1 MYRVTLVQRVLPHYR
16 ICFIRSLQARL
27 WERGIDF
34 RLIYG
39 QERAGTVPRTVR
51 LHEPW
56 AHHVTNRYANI
67 GNTELVWQ
75 HCLRAIGRS
84 DLVIVEQ
91 SNRLLI
97 NYWLQARRLWSGAR
111 LGFWGHGRNF
121 QSVAPDS
128 LRERWKRVLLRH
140 VDWWFAYTEA
150 TREILSK
157 QRFPAD
163 RVTAVNNAV
172 DDETLRPAVA
182 ALMDREPR
190 AVAASLGCKGR
201 HVALYCGALHE
212 GKRIEFLLQAAHA
225 IKTSLPDFELLVV
238 GDGPLRGRVE
248 QAAAADS
255 WIRYAG
261 MKTGVDLAP
270 FLRASQVLLMP
281 GPVGLVMLDSFIGAC
296 PLITTNISRH
306 GPEIAYLRSG
316 VNGLMTRDDIQAF
329 AAGTVE
335 CLRSPARLR
344 MLRKG
349 CRDSAQRY
357 SMRAMVENFA
367 EGIEQ
372 CVTRR

>member
-1 MYRVTLVQRVLPHYR
+1 MYRVTLIQRVLPHYR
-16 ICFIRSLQARL
+16 ISFVRGLQARL

-39 QERAGTVPRTVR
+39 QERAGTVPRTVL
-51 LHEPW
+51 LHESW
-56 AHHVTNRYANI
+56 AHYVINRYASI
-67 GNTELVWQ
+67 GSTELVWQ
-75 HCLRAIGRS
+75 PCLHALGRS

-91 SNRLLI
+91 SNRLLV
-97 NYWLQARRLWSGAR
+97 NYWLQARRLWSGAQ

-121 QSVAPDS
+121 QSVSPDS
-128 LRERWKRVLLRH
+128 LREHWKRLLLRQ

-182 ALMDREPR
+182 ALMNQEPH
-190 AVAASLGCKGR
+190 AVAASLGCRGR
-201 HVALYCGALHE
+201 HVALYCGALHA
-212 GKRIEFLLQAAHA
+212 GKRIDFLLQAARA
-225 IKTSLPDFELLVV
+225 IRRSLPDFELLVV
-238 GDGPLRGRVE
+238 GDGPLRARVE
-248 QAAAADS
+248 QAAADHD

-261 MKTGVDLAP
+261 LKTGAALAP
-270 FLRASQVLLMP
+270 FLRGSQVLLMP
-281 GPVGLVMLDSFIGAC
+281 GPVGLVLLDSFIGAC
-296 PLITTNISRH
+296 PLITTNIAQH

-316 VNGLMTRDDIQAF
+316 VNGLMTQDDIPAF
-329 AAGTVE
+329 AAGAIE
-335 CLRSPARLR
+335 CLRSPARLQ

-367 EGIEQ
+367 EGVEQ